1 MSMKRSI
8 KPETAIFSAIL
19 TVTIVTWVLRGL
31 GILTFIPGLII
42 WLLLLLTIGSGV
54 VMGILGT
61 RR

>member
-1 MSMKRSI
+1 MKRSI